1 MRESCKYP
9 RWYLVVGVIFS
20 HFTHTGHIEVDF
32 LTLLYLTHRGF
43 SVNAFCCMKEWLVVN
58 WGGWCVSAGGILHQG
73 HIGTVCCPCWNSWRP
88 AEWRGQ
94 LKLACKAGGA
104 CSAGSCQSGSLSSAG
119 LGVDLINN
127 AEILELGSSP
137 LCLLVIK
144 ASLSLG

>member
-1 MRESCKYP
+1 MEQYAVPAR
-9 RWYLVVGVIFS
+9 I
-20 HFTHTGHIEVDF
+20 
-32 LTLLYLTHRGF
+32 
-43 SVNAFCCMKEWLVVN
+43 
-58 WGGWCVSAGGILHQG
+58 AGDLQKK
-73 HIGTVCCPCWNSWRP
+73 WRC
-88 AEWRGQ
+88 Q